1 MKDQTVRADT
11 QTGGQTGGTDL
22 LQDAQFPLAA
32 AITAG
37 GQSRRFGQDK
47 ALYAIGGVTLLQRV
61 AASLRACEP
70 RVLVAPPGKYTVSG
84 WQNVPDLRPGEGP
97 LAGLEAALAAV
108 QQQGGDW
115 LAYSADDLPNLTPE
129 YWTFLARR
137 RSPGVLAVVAHDEE
151 GRPQPLAALYHAA
164 ALPEVQALLDAGER
178 RMGRMLDRVPVC
190 HVVWSEFGPQFA
202 GVFDNLNVPPAP

>member
-84 WQNVPDLRPGEGP
+84 WQNVSDLRPGEGHWP
-97 LAGLEAALAAV
+97 GWRRHLRRCNNRVVPG
-108 QQQGGDW
+108 W
-115 LAYSADDLPNLTPE
+115 PT
-129 YWTFLARR
+129 R
-137 RSPGVLAVVAHDEE
+137 RSIF
-151 GRPQPLAALYHAA
+151 RT
-164 ALPEVQALLDAGER
+164 
-178 RMGRMLDRVPVC
+178 
-190 HVVWSEFGPQFA
+190 
-202 GVFDNLNVPPAP
+202 